1 MFKFEIRNYQ
11 FSNQDFDEWNAF
23 VAQSKN
29 GTFLFDRRY
38 MDYHMERFKDC
49 SMMFYYQDKLV
60 AVLPAHHD
68 GVTLYSH
75 GGLSYGGLIISPK
88 ITTAQVCDLF
98 RELNCCLRVI
108 DQFKRVVYKP
118 VPWIY
123 HRLPSEEPLFA
134 LTKVCGASIL
144 SRDVASVVMLNR
156 RLPLSQL
163 RRRGVKKAAKA
174 GVRVVEQ
181 DDFAPF
187 WQVLEHNLQ
196 LRHHTKP
203 VHSLDEITLLK
214 SRFPQ
219 NIRLFT
225 ACCGDEIV
233 GGTVLYMDRGVVK
246 TQYISASERGR
257 QIGALDEL
265 FSTLL
270 NRFADEGY
278 DYFDFGTSN
287 MPGSDDLHESLIF
300 QKEGFGARAVC
311 YDTYEWKL

>member
-1 MFKFEIRNYQ
+1 MFKIRHYQ

-29 GTFLFDRRY
+29 GTFLMNRRY
-38 MDYHMERFKDC
+38 MDYHQERFRDF
-49 SMMFYYQDKLV
+49 SMMFYSKDKLV
-60 AVLPAHHD
+60 AVMPAHHD
-68 GVTLYSH
+68 DVTVYSH

-88 ITTAQVCDLF
+88 ISTAQVCELF
-98 RELNCCLRVI
+98 RDLNYSLKL
-108 DQFKRVVYKP
+108 DQFKRVVYKSI
-118 VPWIY
+118 PWIY

-134 LTKVCGASIL
+134 LTKVCGATIQ
-144 SRDVASVVMLNR
+144 SRDVASVVMLDR

-187 WQVLEHNLQ
+187 WHVLAHNLMT
-196 LRHHTKP
+196 RHHTQP

-214 SRFPQ
+214 SRFPR

-233 GGTVLYMDRGVVK
+233 GGTVLYIDRDVVK

-257 QIGALDEL
+257 EIGALDEL
-265 FSTLL
+265 FSSLL
-270 NRFADEGY
+270 NHFADEGY
-278 DYFDFGTSN
+278 AYFDFGTSN
-287 MPGSDDLHESLIF
+287 MPGSDDLHDSLIF

-311 YDTYEWKL
+311 YDTYEWTL

>member
-1 MFKFEIRNYQ
+1 MLKIRTYQ
-11 FSNQDFDEWNAF
+11 FSSQDFDEWNAF

-29 GTFLFDRRY
+29 GTFLLDRRY
-38 MDYHMERFKDC
+38 MDYHQERFRDY
-49 SMMFYYQDKLV
+49 SLMFYSKDKLV
-60 AVLPAHHD
+60 AVMPAHHD
-68 GVTLYSH
+68 DVTVYSH

-88 ITTAQVCDLF
+88 ISTAQVCELF
-98 RELNCCLRVI
+98 RNLNYSLKLN
-108 DQFKRVVYKP
+108 QFKRVVYKSI
-118 VPWIY
+118 PWIY

-144 SRDVASVVMLNR
+144 SRDVASVVMLDR

-174 GVRVVEQ
+174 GVRVAEQ
-181 DDFAPF
+181 NDFAPF
-187 WQVLEHNLQ
+187 WYVLERNLMM
-196 LRHHTKP
+196 RHHTQP
-203 VHSLDEITLLK
+203 VHSLNEITLLK

-233 GGTVLYMDRGVVK
+233 GGTVLYIDRDVVK

-257 QIGALDEL
+257 EIGALDEL
-265 FSTLL
+265 FSSLL

-278 DYFDFGTSN
+278 TYFDFGTSN
-287 MPGSDDLHESLIF
+287 MPGSDDLHDSLIF

-311 YDTYEWKL
+311 YDTYEWTL

>member
-1 MFKFEIRNYQ
+1 MLKIRTYQ
-11 FSNQDFDEWNAF
+11 FSSQDFDEWNAF

-29 GTFLFDRRY
+29 GTFLLDRRY
-38 MDYHMERFKDC
+38 MDYHQERFRDY
-49 SMMFYYQDKLV
+49 SLMFYSKDKLV
-60 AVLPAHHD
+60 AVMPAHHD
-68 GVTLYSH
+68 DVTVYSH

-88 ITTAQVCDLF
+88 ISTAQVCELF
-98 RELNCCLRVI
+98 RDLNYSLKLN
-108 DQFKRVVYKP
+108 QFKRVVYKSI
-118 VPWIY
+118 PWIY

-144 SRDVASVVMLNR
+144 SRE
-156 RLPLSQL
+156 
-163 RRRGVKKAAKA
+163 AAKA

-181 DDFAPF
+181 NDFAPF
-187 WQVLEHNLQ
+187 WYVLERNLMM
-196 LRHHTKP
+196 RHHTRP
-203 VHSLDEITLLK
+203 VHSLNEITLLK

-233 GGTVLYMDRGVVK
+233 GGTVLYIDRDVVK

-257 QIGALDEL
+257 EIGALDEL
-265 FSTLL
+265 FSSLL

-278 DYFDFGTSN
+278 TYFDFGTSN
-287 MPGSDDLHESLIF
+287 MPGSDDLHDSLIF

-311 YDTYEWKL
+311 YDTYEWTL